1 MKRPVVAA
9 VTLLLAATP
18 AFAQSSA
25 APRLAAIFSDHAVLQ
40 RDRPIPVWGDGT
52 PGAALTVQLDGR
64 AVRTTA
70 DADGRWRV
78 ELPAHAAGGPY
89 VLRVRDAAGGEATA
103 GDILVGDVWLCSGQS
118 NMELPVE
125 RSLNAPSV
133 IGAAGDDGIRLV
145 TVQKDFDVAAQEA
158 FRNPLAWAAASPA
171 SVGSFS
177 AACYYFAQDLRRD
190 HAVPMGLISSSWGG
204 SNIETWMSPKALAA
218 QGYGDQ
224 LSILSEMATD
234 PVAAQGR
241 WGLRWQAWWD
251 GLARDRPWSPD
262 DAGQWTPVPAMEP
275 WERWGVPA
283 LASYNGMVWYR
294 LDIDLTA
301 EQAAAGRS
309 LSLGYVDEA
318 DQTWVNGVAVGASG
332 SGDRLYALPAGL
344 LKAGRNTVVV
354 NAYDTWEVGGLY
366 GPAEKRAL
374 VLADGGRLPL
384 DPAGWRYRVASN
396 VTAAPPRGPWSSTSG
411 LTTIGN
417 AMIAPLHDYAMR
429 GALWYQGES
438 NTGAGRE
445 YQALL
450 SGLMADWRERF
461 GADLSFLV
469 VQLANFGAP
478 PTAPGPSGWAELRES
493 QRLAVAADD
502 NAGLAVAIDL
512 GDRWDIH
519 PAQKQEL
526 GRRLARAARHVVY
539 GDPAPPSGPVPASV
553 RREGDEIVVAFDDV
567 TGALKTLSGAQAIGF
582 ELCDGE
588 DCRYAPSAVA
598 SGAEV
603 RLAAPAG
610 TTVSEVRFCW
620 ADSPVCNLYDAA
632 GLPAGPFRMEVP

>member
-1 MKRPVVAA
+1 MERPVVAA

-52 PGAALTVQLDGR
+52 PGAALTVELDGR

-145 TVQKDFDVAAQEA
+145 TVQKDFDVAPQEA

-190 HAVPMGLISSSWGG
+190 HAVPTGLISSSWGG

-318 DQTWVNGVAVGASG
+318 DQTWVTGLAVGASG
-332 SGDRLYALPAGL
+332 SGVRLFALPAGM
-344 LKAGRNTVVV
+344 LKAGRITVVV

-374 VLADGGRLPL
+374 VLADGGRVPL
-384 DPAGWRYRVASN
+384 DPAGWRYRVAGD

-411 LTTIGN
+411 LTTIAN
-417 AMIAPLHDYAMR
+417 AMIASLR
-429 GALWYQGES
+429 GD
-438 NTGAGRE
+438 T
-445 YQALL
+445 
-450 SGLMADWRERF
+450 
-461 GADLSFLV
+461 
-469 VQLANFGAP
+469 
-478 PTAPGPSGWAELRES
+478 
-493 QRLAVAADD
+493 
-502 NAGLAVAIDL
+502 
-512 GDRWDIH
+512 
-519 PAQKQEL
+519 
-526 GRRLARAARHVVY
+526 
-539 GDPAPPSGPVPASV
+539 
-553 RREGDEIVVAFDDV
+553 
-567 TGALKTLSGAQAIGF
+567 GF
-582 ELCDGE
+582 E
-588 DCRYAPSAVA
+588 
-598 SGAEV
+598 
-603 RLAAPAG
+603 
-610 TTVSEVRFCW
+610 
-620 ADSPVCNLYDAA
+620 
-632 GLPAGPFRMEVP
+632 